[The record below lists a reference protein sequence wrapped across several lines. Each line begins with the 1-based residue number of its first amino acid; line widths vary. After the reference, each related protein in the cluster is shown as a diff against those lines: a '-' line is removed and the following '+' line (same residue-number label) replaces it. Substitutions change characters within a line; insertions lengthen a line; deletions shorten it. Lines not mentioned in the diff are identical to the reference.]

1 MAATRRQTF
10 DEITEK
16 QIERE
21 NKNLGFADSK
31 RIKPNGG
38 CLIKTS
44 TAFVLVLLAVLSIVG
59 VGVIMA
65 FVGPRT
71 NATTG

>member
-1 MAATRRQTF
+1 MAAARRQNF

-16 QIERE
+16 QIEME

-31 RIKPNGG
+31 RIKPNSG
-38 CLIKTS
+38 CFIKTS